1 MLGACASH
9 SGVRDDAPPPP
20 VGGTPADVVPDPV
33 GDATAPAQLPADDTI
48 EATISPADE
57 SLPTVAPQTGPS
69 AKTGADAPTQAE
81 LDYAAIYGEPP
92 SDPVYDDPPPAPA
105 QDRKSV
111 VSGKSGSVRVTPGG
125 ART

>member
-57 SLPTVAPQTGPS
+57 SLPTVAPQTRS
-69 AKTGADAPTQAE
+69 EEHTYE
-81 LDYAAIYGEPP
+81 LQSLMRISYA
-92 SDPVYDDPPPAPA
+92 VFCLNKKKQTTTA
-105 QDRKSV
+105 QH
-111 VSGKSGSVRVTPGG
+111 T
-125 ART
+125 

>member
-1 MLGACASH
+1 MLLPPPRSTRSDTLFPPRPLFRPLMLGACASH

-57 SLPTVAPQTGPS
+57 SLPTVAPQT
-69 AKTGADAPTQAE
+69 
-81 LDYAAIYGEPP
+81 
-92 SDPVYDDPPPAPA
+92 
-105 QDRKSV
+105 DRKSTRLH
-111 VSGKSGSVRVTPGG
+111 SSH
-125 ART
+125 